1 MAKGENF
8 QKIKLLKLYELLKQ
22 ETDENHIMTTAQ
34 IGQRLAEIGIPV
46 DRRTLSKDI
55 ALLNEYGYE
64 VLDEMIGHEK
74 GYYVIDRTFS
84 VPELKVMMDAV
95 HASSFIT
102 EKKANELIGKIAGLG
117 GSHKA
122 ELLKRNQTCFNTH
135 RHSNEQIYYS
145 IDACEHALQQQ
156 QRLSFYYFDLNE
168 RLEHVYRKNKK
179 QYVVDPM
186 ALIMNNNNY
195 YLMCFNSKYDGIT
208 NYRLDRME
216 HAEVVDEP
224 VASGAIIHS
233 TDAASFNNQAFSMYG
248 GPVENAVIQFSDK
261 LIGVIYDKFGEQT
274 QMIRQDAHTCIATV
288 QIQKSPTFW
297 GWVFTFGREMK
308 ILAPEAL
315 VRDWQEQLE
324 KLGAL

>member
-1 MAKGENF
+1 MANDNR

-22 ETDENHIMTTAQ
+22 ETDESHAMTTAQ
-34 IGQRLAEIGIPV
+34 IGQRLADLGIPV

-55 ALLNEYGYE
+55 ALLNQYGYE
-64 VLDEMIGHEK
+64 ILDEMIGHEK
-74 GYYVIDRTFS
+74 GYYVIDRAFS

-95 HASSFIT
+95 HAPSFIT
-102 EKKANELIGKIAGLG
+102 EKKADELIDKIAALG
-117 GSHKA
+117 GSHRA
-122 ELLKRNQTCFNTH
+122 DLLKRNQTCFNIQ

-145 IDACEHALQQQ
+145 IDACERALQQQ
-156 QRLSFYYFDLNE
+156 RRLAFYYFDLNE

-179 QYVVDPM
+179 QYIVEPM

-195 YLMCFNSKYDGIT
+195 YLMCFSSKYDGIT

-216 HAEVVDEP
+216 HTEVLEEP
-224 VASGAIIHS
+224 VTEGAIIHS
-233 TDAASFNNQAFSMYG
+233 ADAKSFTSQAFSMYG
-248 GPVENAVIQFSDK
+248 GPVENAVLQFSDK

-274 QMIRQDAHTCIATV
+274 QMIRQDEHTCIATV

-297 GWVFTFGREMK
+297 GWIFTFGQDMK

-315 VRDWQEQLE
+315 EADYQEQIR
-324 KLGAL
+324 KLNTL